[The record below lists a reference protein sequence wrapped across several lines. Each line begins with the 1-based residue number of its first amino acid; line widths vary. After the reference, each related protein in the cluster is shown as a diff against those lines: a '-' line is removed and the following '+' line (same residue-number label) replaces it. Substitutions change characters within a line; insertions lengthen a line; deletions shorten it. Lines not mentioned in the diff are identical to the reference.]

1 MSRTVL
7 ERRVIPDRRA
17 NERRR
22 FSGGG
27 AFGRERRRSDRVA
40 NGPERRTRPAVRG
53 ARSALPALLTVDEVA
68 EALRTTRKAVY
79 ALIQR
84 GHLPGVVRVQRR
96 VLLRQVALL
105 EWLHEKGAQS
115 SEDRR

>member
-1 MSRTVL
+1 MSGSVL
-7 ERRVIPDRRA
+7 ERRVIPDCRA
-17 NERRR
+17 NDRRR
-22 FSGGG
+22 FSAGL
-27 AFGRERRRSDRVA
+27 GRGRRRSDRV
-40 NGPERRTRPAVRG
+40 GKVPERRASSAVR
-53 ARSALPALLTVDEVA
+53 APRSPVLPPLLTVDEVA

-96 VLLRQVALL
+96 ILVRQIILL

>member
-1 MSRTVL
+1 MSRQVL
-7 ERRVIPDRRA
+7 ERRAVRDRRA
-17 NERRR
+17 CDRRR
-22 FSGGG
+22 FPDDPRSRG
-27 AFGRERRRSDRVA
+27 RRRTDRVT
-40 NGPERRTRPAVRG
+40 NVPERRARAAV
-53 ARSALPALLTVDEVA
+53 AAPKPTALPPLLTIDEVA

-96 VLLRQVALL
+96 VLIRQIALL

>member
-1 MSRTVL
+1 MSGSVL
-7 ERRVIPDRRA
+7 ERRVVRDRRA
-17 NERRR
+17 SERRKFTSR
-22 FSGGG
+22 E
-27 AFGRERRRSDRVA
+27 FGRGRRRSDRIA
-40 NGPERRTRPAVRG
+40 NVPEGRASP
-53 ARSALPALLTVDEVA
+53 ALPAARSMTLPPLLTVDEVA

-96 VLLRQVALL
+96 VLVRQIALL

>member
-1 MSRTVL
+1 MSGSVV
-7 ERRVIPDRRA
+7 ERRVIPERRA

-22 FSGGG
+22 LSGG
-27 AFGRERRRSDRVA
+27 AFGRGRRRSDRVA
-40 NGPERRTRPAVRG
+40 KLPATRASSAVPAPRFL
-53 ARSALPALLTVDEVA
+53 ALPQLLTVDEVA
-68 EALRTTRKAVY
+68 GALRTTRKAVY

-96 VLLRQVALL
+96 VLVRQIALL